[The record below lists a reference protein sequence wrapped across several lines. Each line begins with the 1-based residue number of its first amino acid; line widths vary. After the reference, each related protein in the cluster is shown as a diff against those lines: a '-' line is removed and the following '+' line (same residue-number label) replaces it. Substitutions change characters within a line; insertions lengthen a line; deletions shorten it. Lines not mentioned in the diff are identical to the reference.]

1 MLGTIS
7 KESLKRKRNFT
18 MTEKNADFPRTSA
31 AFADLSAALAQLNN
45 AIDNKKG
52 ELAQKEKKH
61 LSELKD
67 NENRLNLLKASS
79 QNIINN
85 INQVMT
91 RLDNVLENDGTSNNN
106 N

>member
-1 MLGTIS
+1 MFRTIS

-31 AFADLSAALAQLNN
+31 AFADLSAALAQLNS
-45 AIDNKKG
+45 AIDSKKS
-52 ELAQKEKKH
+52 ELAQREKKCQAEFK
-61 LSELKD
+61 STED
-67 NENRLNLLKASS
+67 RLNLLKASS

-91 RLDNVLENDGTSNNN
+91 RLDNVLENDGSSNNN